1 MKSFI
6 SSFLNYD
13 FSKSNCPMI
22 ILLKKKNKTADLLVS
37 SKTKCTLNPNTR
49 ILPVCPLKIYT
60 GGSIKPF
67 ITVTVTQ
74 QNNSNIK

>member
-1 MKSFI
+1 MKYFI

-22 ILLKKKNKTADLLVS
+22 ILLKKKQTADLLVS

-49 ILPVCPLKIYT
+49 FLPVCPLKIYT

-67 ITVTVTQ
+67 ITVTVPQ